1 MKISDWI
8 LSQPILQKL
17 DKIESPKGSFYTGF
31 SVKRESVRTG
41 TLTFLEITP
50 NPNGTPISEPH
61 TLKYTSSPEDRL
73 ALWFSSLDEEPKG
86 SLPR

>member
-8 LSQPILQKL
+8 LSQPILQKM
-17 DKIESPKGSFYTGF
+17 DKIESPKGSFYTDF
-31 SVKRESVRTG
+31 KIKRETVRAG

-61 TLKYTSSPEDRL
+61 TLKYASSPEDRL
-73 ALWFSSLDEEPKG
+73 ALWFSLLDEELKG
-86 SLPR
+86 SPPQ